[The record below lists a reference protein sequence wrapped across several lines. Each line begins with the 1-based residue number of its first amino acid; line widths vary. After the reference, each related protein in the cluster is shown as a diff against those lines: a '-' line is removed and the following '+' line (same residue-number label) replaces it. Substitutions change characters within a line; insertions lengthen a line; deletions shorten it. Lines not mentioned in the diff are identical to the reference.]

1 MELKSIVKYN
11 LNSLKKSILIYY
23 SIFITV
29 CICLVLLSK
38 IGTVNTSG
46 LEISSVIFIF
56 VVGLNSFKENFY
68 FMKSNNVS
76 RKDFIYGT
84 AVSMIPVT
92 LFMSFIDIIINRIYN
107 IFIKCPT
114 IYESTYTKF
123 INDTQWSIN
132 TWVQNNSIETLFNA
146 FTFQFAMCLA
156 SFSLGFLINIIY
168 YKSNKLMKLVV
179 SVSPFLL
186 IILLNIIAINFP
198 DFTVKIGLFIQT
210 IFGWNN
216 NNSYAAV
223 LTFIVLFIVF
233 IGISRV
239 LTRKAII
246 KQR

>member
-29 CICLVLLSK
+29 CICLVLLSNT
-38 IGTVNTSG
+38 GNVTTSG

-84 AVSMIPVT
+84 AVSMIPVS
-92 LFMSFIDIIINRIYN
+92 LFMAFVDIIINRIYN

-114 IYESTYTKF
+114 IYETIYTSF
-123 INDTQWSIN
+123 INNNQLSIN
-132 TWVQNNSIETLFNA
+132 NWVQNNSIETLFNA

-156 SFSLGFLINIIY
+156 LFSLGFLITIIY
-168 YKSNKLMKLVV
+168 YKSNKFMKLAV
-179 SVSPFLL
+179 SISPVSI
-186 IILLNIIAINFP
+186 IILLNIIMKFP
-198 DFTVKIGLFIQT
+198 NLSRRIGMFIEI
-210 IFGWNN
+210 IFGGKDAKN
-216 NNSYAAV
+216 
-223 LTFIVLFIVF
+223 
-233 IGISRV
+233 
-239 LTRKAII
+239 K
-246 KQR
+246 